1 MLGWRLLFSAILI
14 PALIGVFVLD
24 HRAGESAPWL
34 LGLVLLLVWRA
45 SFEFAD
51 LLKTR
56 SFEPSFLMIAC
67 CSTAIVVAAWSWRFS
82 PTVTVQLQSH
92 LTVGAASARVIVMT
106 AGLAMSMLAF
116 ALSVLAIFLRGAVRY
131 REPGKTMETAG
142 AEVLGV
148 AYVGCL
154 LTVTSQLRWISG
166 DQAGYLVLASLVI
179 AVKCGDTL
187 AYTFGRLWGKRK
199 MVPTLSPGKTWMGG
213 VGALV
218 GSSLGTWAWLHWA
231 PGLFFDNVE
240 PCPAGWS
247 LLYGAI
253 LGVVGL
259 IGDLAESL
267 IKRDVEKK
275 DSAALMPG
283 FGGLLD
289 LIDSVIFAG
298 PVAFVLWLILPLP
311 TWPVVSN

>member
-1 MLGWRLLFSAILI
+1 MLGWRVLCSAILI

-24 HRAGESAPWL
+24 HRAGSAAPFL
-34 LGLVLLLVWRA
+34 FVLVVILVWRA
-45 SFEFAD
+45 SFEFSD
-51 LLKTR
+51 LLRTR
-56 SFEPSFLMIAC
+56 SFEPSYHMIAC
-67 CSTAIVVAAWSWRFS
+67 CSTAIVVAAWLTRLPGNEVHHVLASFRSFRG
-82 PTVTVQLQSH
+82 VTESH
-92 LTVGAASARVIVMT
+92 SGSVPNLT
-106 AGLAMSMLAF
+106 LAMLAF
-116 ALSVLAIFLRGAVRY
+116 ALSVLAIFLRGAIRY

-142 AEVLGV
+142 AEILGV
-148 AYVGCL
+148 AYIGCL
-154 LTVTSQLRWISG
+154 LTVTAQLRWISG
-166 DQAGYLVLASLVI
+166 HQAGYLVLASLVI
-179 AVKCGDTL
+179 AVKSGDTM

-231 PGLFFDNVE
+231 PGLFFDNAE

-311 TWPVVSN
+311 TWS

>member
-1 MLGWRLLFSAILI
+1 MLGWRVLCSAILI
-14 PALIGVFVLD
+14 PTLIGVFVLD
-24 HRAGESAPWL
+24 HRAGTSAPWL
-34 LGLVLLLVWRA
+34 LALVLLLVWRA
-45 SFEFAD
+45 SFEFTD

-67 CSTAIVVAAWSWRFS
+67 CSTLIVIAAWSCRFS
-82 PTVTVQLQSH
+82 PDVVARLA
-92 LTVGAASARVIVMT
+92 LDARIGAVSVHAIVMT
-106 AGLAMSMLAF
+106 AGLSMSMLVF
-116 ALSVLAIFLRGAVRY
+116 ALSVLAIFLRGAIRY
-131 REPGKTMETAG
+131 RAPGKTMETAG

-148 AYVGCL
+148 AYIGCL
-154 LTVTSQLRWISG
+154 LTVTAQLRWISG
-166 DQAGYLVLASLVI
+166 HQAGYLVLASLVI
-179 AVKCGDTL
+179 AVKAGDTT

-231 PGLFFDNVE
+231 PGLFFDNAQ

-247 LLYGAI
+247 LLYGAT

-259 IGDLAESL
+259 TGDLAESL
-267 IKRDVEKK
+267 IKRDVQKK
-275 DSAALMPG
+275 DSATLMPG

-289 LIDSVIFAG
+289 LIDSVIYAG
-298 PVAFVLWLILPLP
+298 PVAVVLWLILPLS
-311 TWPVVSN
+311 TWPLTSN